1 MSGTLPVAAQPS
13 PPMEEDDELDDDEEW
28 EYYSEED
35 ELGIVP
41 FVTSLL
47 CVLWYF
53 HSRFST
59 ISIPYAVC

>member
-1 MSGTLPVAAQPS
+1 MLGTLPVAAQPS

-41 FVTSLL
+41 FVILPLKVCLL
-47 CVLWYF
+47 V
-53 HSRFST
+53 FSQ
-59 ISIPYAVC
+59 